1 MQTDHIS
8 DRCKIQVSI
17 ILLFL
22 EKKSRTAPHHH
33 LESWW
38 TVSMNGEN
46 TKNGRECTN
55 TPGQEWASTK
65 QPCLSDGGG
74 WGLVPALRGEWEHE
88 ASHFL
93 AVKTQPLE
101 VSGRA
106 LSFPCEGGSFPHPS
120 VPVWR
125 TPSTRRHTAWNTSWE
140 KKKREKN
147 TQPCRK
153 SWTEDSSSIARKDL
167 RKDFSCCKRHSV
179 IGEPAAGS
187 FGRTQPVGYLF

>member
-55 TPGQEWASTK
+55 TPGQERASTK

-101 VSGRA
+101 ISGRA

-125 TPSTRRHTAWNTSWE
+125 TPSTRRHTAWNTGWE
-140 KKKREKN
+140 KKEKKKIPSPVEKAGQR
-147 TQPCRK
+147 TAVQLPERIWERTFPVAK
-153 SWTEDSSSIARKDL
+153 GIA
-167 RKDFSCCKRHSV
+167 
-179 IGEPAAGS
+179 
-187 FGRTQPVGYLF
+187 